1 MNVVIQPMRSI
12 VMFIDSPISNVAKD
26 ILENRVLSAEA
37 HLCKLMSITTVGVVD
52 LLVGMKESA
61 HQLTDVCHKTNAY

>member
-1 MNVVIQPMRSI
+1 MNVVIQPMRSF
-12 VMFIDSPISNVAKD
+12 VMYIDSGINNVAKD

-52 LLVGMKESA
+52 LLVGINESA
-61 HQLTDVCHKTNAY
+61 QSLY